1 MESMLILILTFLAFT
16 FLVFAIYYNAE
27 YHRGQWILKRRMQ
40 KYEREQVQVEKKT
53 KGNNFFT
60 RLLESLGNLTK
71 PKPEELSNLQKEFLQ
86 AGFNKDVSMIFFGAK
101 IAIAFF
107 LPLLFFIAKLMVFKT
122 LPNLHF
128 TLIILLFAGFGF
140 YCPNAWIKNRIAR
153 RKDQIFN
160 GFPDALD
167 LMVVCV
173 EAGTSLDAAITK
185 VGDEMALGNRTLSN
199 EFKLLSLE
207 LRAGKARKEAL
218 QNLALR
224 CDLDDV
230 SSLVTLL
237 IQTDKFGTSIAQALR
252 VYSDSMRTTRQQRAE
267 EAAAKLPVKMLFPM
281 VLFLFP
287 SLFVVVLGPGA
298 LRMYKALCSVA
309 STVAK

>member
-1 MESMLILILTFLAFT
+1 MESMVLLILTFLAAS
-16 FLVFAIYYNAE
+16 FLVIAIYYNVD
-27 YHRGQWILKRRMQ
+27 YQRGQWILKRRMQ
-40 KYEREQVQVEKKT
+40 KYEREQVQVEKET
-53 KGNNFFT
+53 KSRNFFT
-60 RLLESLGNLTK
+60 SLLESLGNLTK
-71 PKPEELSNLQKEFLQ
+71 PKPEELSNLQKSFLL
-86 AGFNKDVSMIFFGAK
+86 AGFGKDVSMMFFGAK
-101 IAIAFF
+101 IALAFL
-107 LPLLFFIAKLMVFKT
+107 LPMLFFIVKMMVFKT
-122 LPNLHF
+122 LPTLHF
-128 TLIILLFAGFGF
+128 TLVMLLFAGFGF
-140 YCPNAWIKNRIAR
+140 YCPNAWVKNRIAR
-153 RKDQIFN
+153 RKDQIFK

-167 LMVVCV
+167 QMVVCV

-185 VGDEMALGNRTLSN
+185 VGDEMALGNKTLSN

-207 LRAGKARKEAL
+207 LRAGKSRKEAL

-281 VLFLFP
+281 VLFMFP

-298 LRMYKALCSVA
+298 IRMYKALCSAV

>member
-1 MESMLILILTFLAFT
+1 MESTVFLVLTFLAT
-16 FLVFAIYYNAE
+16 SFLFFAIYYNVD
-27 YHRGQWILKRRMQ
+27 YQRGQWVLKRRMQ
-40 KYEREQVQVEKKT
+40 KYEKEQVQVEKANS
-53 KGNNFFT
+53 GNFFT
-60 RLLESLGNLTK
+60 KLLGSLGNLTK
-71 PKPEELSNLQKEFLQ
+71 PKPEELSNLQKEFVQ
-86 AGFNKDVSMIFFGAK
+86 AGFGKNVSMIFFGVK
-101 IAIAFF
+101 ITLAFL
-107 LPLLFFIAKLMVFKT
+107 LPLLFFIVKVMVLKT
-122 LPNLHF
+122 LPTLHF

-140 YCPNAWIKNRIAR
+140 YVPNAWIKNRIAR
-153 RKDQIFN
+153 RKDQIFK

-185 VGDEMALGNRTLSN
+185 VGDEMALGNRTLSK
-199 EFKLLSLE
+199 EFRLLSLE
-207 LRAGKARKEAL
+207 LRAGKSRREAL

-281 VLFLFP
+281 AIFLFP
-287 SLFVVVLGPGA
+287 SVFVVILGPGA
-298 LRMYKALCSVA
+298 IRMYKALCSVS
-309 STVAK
+309 STVAR

>member
-1 MESMLILILTFLAFT
+1 MESMVLLILTFLAAG
-16 FLVFAIYYNAE
+16 FLILAIYFNVDYQ
-27 YHRGQWILKRRMQ
+27 RGQRILKRRMQ
-40 KYEREQVQVEKKT
+40 KYEKEQVQVEKT
-53 KGNNFFT
+53 KSVNFFT
-60 RLLESLGNLTK
+60 KLLELLGNLIK
-71 PKPEELSNLQKEFLQ
+71 PQSEERSNLKKELLQ
-86 AGFNKDVSMIFFGAK
+86 AGFRKDVSMIFFGAK
-101 IAIAFF
+101 ILLAFL
-107 LPLLFFIAKLMVFKT
+107 LPLLFFIVKSMVFKT
-122 LPNLHF
+122 LPTLHF

-140 YCPNAWIKNRIAR
+140 YCPNAWIKRRIAR
-153 RKDQIFN
+153 RKDQIFK

-173 EAGTSLDAAITK
+173 EAGTGLDAAITK
-185 VGDEMALGNRTLSN
+185 VGDEMALGNRILSN
-199 EFKLLSLE
+199 EFKILSLE
-207 LRAGKARKEAL
+207 LRAGKSRREAL

-287 SLFVVVLGPGA
+287 SLFVVILGPGA
-298 LRMYKALCSVA
+298 IRMYRALCSVA